1 MLFYGREAA
10 ALYGNVGQRG
20 GCIEAP
26 LYGRETVLLYGNVAQ
41 RGGGVAQRDVT
52 SPRLF
57 R

>member
-1 MLFYGREAA
+1 MFYGREAA
-10 ALYGNVGQRG
+10 ALYGNVEQRG
-20 GCIEAP
+20 GGIEAP